1 MTATVQPDFVSI
13 ADFCRR
19 SSLSRS
25 TVYAEIERGNI
36 PRPVPLSENR
46 VGLPADQV
54 EAWFAA
60 RRAAAESMR
69 EAA

>member
-1 MTATVQPDFVSI
+1 MNATVQPDFVSI

-25 TVYAEIERGNI
+25 TVYAEIDRGNL

-46 VGLPADQV
+46 VGLPAEKV
-54 EAWFAA
+54 EAWFAE
-60 RRAAAESMR
+60 RRALADRMG

>member
-25 TVYAEIERGNI
+25 TVYAEIERGKL

-46 VGLPADQV
+46 VGLPAEKV
-54 EAWFAA
+54 EAWFSE
-60 RRAAAESMR
+60 RRALAESMG